1 MEKKA
6 GILFTGISAACFG
19 FLPIFAAL
27 SYKSGGNSVTV
38 IAIRFLIA
46 TAILWGIVLFK
57 GKDYK
62 IGRKKIIQMFMLGV
76 FGYIS
81 TTAAYFTA
89 LNYISAPLVALL
101 FYTNPII
108 VCILSYFIFKEEI
121 NRNKAIALGLSA
133 LGLMLIVG
141 LSLGSIDVKG
151 VLLAFLAAFLY
162 SGYIMAGDK
171 IVKGIDPVV
180 TTTYVTS
187 ACASAT
193 VLFGMITNSFVKINA
208 IIFAYG
214 SLMAI
219 FSTVIAIL
227 FFFEGIKRIGGSQV
241 AIISTIEPMV
251 TVLMSALLLGDNMN
265 LPQILG
271 GTLIVVGIII
281 LQRPVKIKE

>member
-19 FLPIFAAL
+19 FLPIFASLA
-27 SYKSGGNSVTV
+27 YRSGGNAVTV
-38 IAIRFLIA
+38 ISIRFLIA
-46 TAILWGIVLFK
+46 VAILWSIVFLK
-57 GKDYK
+57 GKNYK
-62 IGRKKIIQMFMLGV
+62 LGRHKILQIIMLGI

-81 TTAAYFTA
+81 ATAAYFTA

-121 NRNKAIALGLSA
+121 NLNKAIALGLSA

-141 LSLGSIDVKG
+141 LSLGNIDIKG

-193 VLFGMITNSFVKINA
+193 VLFGMITNSFVKINTV
-208 IIFAYG
+208 IFIY
-214 SLMAI
+214 SSFMAI

-251 TVLMSALLLGDNMN
+251 TVFMSALLLGDNMN